1 MIFQSGIF
9 LQNISDHSLEMEK
22 GRYNKTPCEER
33 LCKNCGV
40 IEDEAH
46 FNIMSYLCCN
56 KISVLS
62 SNDRLK

>member
-9 LQNISDHSLEMEK
+9 FAQFRISDHSLEIEK

-33 LCKNCGV
+33 LCKNSGI

-46 FNIMSYLCCN
+46 FYVAIRLLS
-56 KISVLS
+56 SVLMTV
-62 SNDRLK
+62 SNRSQ